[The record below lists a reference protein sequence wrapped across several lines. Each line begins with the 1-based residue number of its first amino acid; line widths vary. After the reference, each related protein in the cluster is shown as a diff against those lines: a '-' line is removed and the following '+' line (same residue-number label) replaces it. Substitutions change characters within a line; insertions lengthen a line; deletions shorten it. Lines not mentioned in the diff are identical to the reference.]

1 MRIEKA
7 TTSSGPHEAHKRLV
21 GEAVEILDQGPEDF
35 YKLLTDVKT
44 AGHPGHHDHVARGT
58 IELR

>member
-44 AGHPGHHDHVARGT
+44 AGHLFGLPTGFSAPT
-58 IELR
+58 WL